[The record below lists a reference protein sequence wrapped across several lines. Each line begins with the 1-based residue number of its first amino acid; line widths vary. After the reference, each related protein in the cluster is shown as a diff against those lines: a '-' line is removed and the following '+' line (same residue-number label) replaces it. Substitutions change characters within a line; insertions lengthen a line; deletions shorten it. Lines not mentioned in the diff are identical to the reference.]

1 MQNSVH
7 SVYRRLIKFLEPVL
21 DVDIELLDDN
31 NDILA
36 EDNGVDSLLESD

>member
-7 SVYRRLIKFLEPVL
+7 SVYRRLIKFVETVL
-21 DVDIELLDDN
+21 NIELLDDN

-36 EDNGVDSLLESD
+36 EDNGVDNLLESD